1 MLVKPGRRSELV
13 TLQAGK
19 PEKRTRS
26 QRIQEEWER
35 REGRVVPASEG
46 PTGFLHMS
54 LKLGAWERRRRRR
67 HWFSAEPRTSAGTRS
82 VLSDRF
88 TFMKLPIKIHEEMP
102 LTLKIQTKQ
111 RFRKLEEANTTQWVF
126 QIVISPSLAL
136 FPHQQFLHPMKMLPF
151 DTY

>member
-1 MLVKPGRRSELV
+1 MLGKPDRRSELV

-54 LKLGAWERRRRRR
+54 LKLGAWERRRKAQTLVQCRAQHRLPGLDQC
-67 HWFSAEPRTSAGTRS
+67 SATDS
-82 VLSDRF
+82 LS
-88 TFMKLPIKIHEEMP
+88 
-102 LTLKIQTKQ
+102 
-111 RFRKLEEANTTQWVF
+111 
-126 QIVISPSLAL
+126 
-136 FPHQQFLHPMKMLPF
+136 
-151 DTY
+151 